1 MVVKL
6 SDFLNTSFSTFSAND
21 TNSTGITYPGS
32 VIHTTTGVPG
42 IGIGTGLQYTVET
55 SNNNNEIGMTLET
68 VSTDVTAGSED
79 FDFVVRLMQNGGPAD
94 QRFRVSST
102 GNVTIAGGIFA
113 NGSIGTAGQVLASN
127 GSGVYWST
135 SSNAASRAIAMSI
148 VFG

>member
-6 SDFLNTSFSTFSAND
+6 SDFLNTSFSTLSAND

-32 VIHTTTGVPG
+32 VVHTTTSLPGV
-42 IGIGTGLQYTVET
+42 GIGTGLQYTVET

-68 VSTDVTAGSED
+68 VTTDVTAGSED

-102 GNVTIAGGIFA
+102 GNVTISGGIFA
-113 NGSIGTAGQVLASN
+113 NGSIGTAGQVLTSN
-127 GSGVYWST
+127 GAGIFWGT
-135 SSNAASRAIAMSI
+135 TSNAASRAIAMSI